1 MNRYTVF
8 MNVSATMIKNG
19 HNSTAPSGIPEVIQ
33 AGKSRDDLREN
44 KTPVRKTILQ
54 MLFGIVFILAFNSH
68 TMAATGGIEGLVIDK
83 KTGETLV
90 GAQIIL
96 EGTTTGTVTDFDGH
110 FKIGG
115 IKPGTYNIKVSYI
128 SYNPLVFDGVVV
140 VADKTVQ
147 LKADMEES
155 SIKIGD
161 ITVTA
166 TRRKGS
172 DVSIISAIKS
182 GLIVSSGISNQQI
195 VRSQDRDA
203 SEVVRRVPGVTI
215 VDDRF
220 VIVRGLGQRYNS
232 VWLNNSAAPS
242 SESDSRAFSFD
253 IIPSSMLENMMV
265 FKTPA
270 PELPGDF
277 SGGFVK
283 LSTKDVPESNLYS
296 FSIGSSFTPGTT
308 LNDTYKYDGGKYDW
322 LGFDDGT
329 RKLPSKFPKDLR
341 EVGANDQALLGRML
355 NKNWL
360 AKASTA
366 IPDLRFSYTMAHRF
380 KLRKV
385 IIGEV
390 TSVNYSNTYSSDEVE
405 NNNFGVYRFVEDKP
419 GYDFSFKDDVYK
431 NTVKLGA
438 MHNWSAFLGKGNKI
452 EFRNLFNHIGN
463 TKTSFRRGTEYY
475 SNTQIKSYE
484 YGFMSRNTYLGQLN
498 GTHSFN
504 ENKTKIDWI
513 AGYSRATRDE
523 PDLKRLKL
531 IMNET
536 HSDPN
541 YGRYYMV
548 FPSNPL
554 TSNAGRVY
562 QNLKENVFTAAANI
576 ENTFKLFDIN
586 PVLKAGIYAEKK
598 ERNFTARKLGY
609 VVSDGSKY
617 DNQIGY
623 LPLDQMFNDENINTT
638 TGIKLAEETG
648 KSDSYAGNNDQIAG
662 YIAFQIPFSE
672 KFSIYT
678 GVRGEKNKQTIDSY
692 DRFQQPIIVMN
703 DTFNILPS
711 INAIYKFNDKNL
723 VRLAYGKS
731 LNRPEFREIAPFP
744 FYDFDNNAVYSGNPN
759 LKNATI
765 HNGEIRYEHYPSENE
780 IISVGLFYKKF
791 YNPIEVK
798 YLQTGSGL
806 EYTYQN
812 AEQAFNYGV
821 ETEIRKTLGSAGFFE
836 KINVL
841 LNGALIQSEINFTN
855 KLTERTRPMAGQSP
869 FILNAGIF
877 YSDQEKSRLMVNL
890 LYNVIGKRIHIVG
903 VPVQNAWEDIPDVY
917 EMPRNLVDFVISKK
931 IGKYA
936 ELKFSIKD
944 LLNQSIVYKQNVNT
958 TVDLSHYT
966 GGASDIKHFDRDQ
979 VLRSYKPGSSYSLE
993 LGFRF

>member
-1 MNRYTVF
+1 MIFLVKMLIDGYQTITVSGRSCVKTVCTGKTTF
-8 MNVSATMIKNG
+8 HGDKKSLIKLILHPIYGFLLILLLNSNV
-19 HNSTAPSGIPEVIQ
+19 V
-33 AGKSRDDLREN
+33 
-44 KTPVRKTILQ
+44 
-54 MLFGIVFILAFNSH
+54 
-68 TMAATGGIEGLVIDK
+68 AATGSLEGLVFDK
-83 KTGETLV
+83 KTRETLV

-96 EGTTTGTVTDFDGH
+96 EGTTIGAITNFDGH
-110 FKIGG
+110 FIIEG
-115 IKPGTYNIKVSYI
+115 IKPGTYNVKVTYI
-128 SYNPLVFDGVVV
+128 SYNTIVFDGIVIT
-140 VADKTVQ
+140 ADKKVQ
-147 LKADMEES
+147 LKVDLEEAS
-155 SIKIGD
+155 FSIGD

-182 GLIVSSGISNQQI
+182 GLIVASGISNQQI
-195 VRSQDRDA
+195 MRSQDRDA
-203 SEVVRRVPGVTI
+203 SEVVKRIPGITI

-253 IIPSSMLENMMV
+253 IVPSSMLENMMV

-283 LSTKDVPESNLYS
+283 LTTKDVPESNLYS

-308 LNDTYKYDGGKYDW
+308 LNETFKYDGGKYDW

-329 RKLPSKFPKDLR
+329 RKLPSIFPKDLR

-390 TSVNYSNTYSSDEVE
+390 TSVNYSNTYSSDEIE

-419 GYDFSFKDDVYK
+419 GYDFSFKDNVYK

-484 YGFMSRNTYLGQLN
+484 YGFMSRNTYLGQLS
-498 GTHSFN
+498 GTHAFN
-504 ENKTKIDWI
+504 VNKTKIDWI

-562 QNLKENVFTAAANI
+562 QNLQENVYTAAANI
-576 ENTFKLFDIN
+576 ENTFKIFDIN

-648 KSDSYAGNNDQIAG
+648 KSDSYTGNNDQIAG
-662 YIAFQIPFSE
+662 YLAFQIPFST
-672 KFSIYT
+672 KFSVYA
-678 GVRGEKNKQTIDSY
+678 GVRGEKNKQTINSY
-692 DRFQQPIIVMN
+692 DRFQQPITVMN

-723 VRLAYGKS
+723 VRMAYGKS

-765 HNGEIRYEHYPSENE
+765 HNGEIRVEHYPSENE

-791 YNPIEVK
+791 FNPIEVK

-812 AEQAFNYGV
+812 AEKAFNYGI
-821 ETEIRKTLGSAGFFE
+821 EAELRKTLSSTGFFE
-836 KINVL
+836 KVNVV
-841 LNGALIQSEINFTN
+841 LNGAYIKSEINFTN
-855 KLTERTRPMAGQSP
+855 KVTEKTRPMAGQSP
-869 FILNAGIF
+869 YILNAGIF

-903 VPVQNAWEDIPDVY
+903 VPEQNAWEDIPDVY

-944 LLNQSIVYKQNVNT
+944 LLNQSIVYKQNVNA

>member
-1 MNRYTVF
+1 
-8 MNVSATMIKNG
+8 MIFSVK
-19 HNSTAPSGIPEVIQ
+19 
-33 AGKSRDDLREN
+33 KFR
-44 KTPVRKTILQ
+44 
-54 MLFGIVFILAFNSH
+54 IVFETISELEISVEQNTCNNMVIFCDFKNSMFKNIIKVLSGFLLILLFNNA
-68 TMAATGGIEGLVIDK
+68 TIAATGSIEGLVFDK

-90 GAQIIL
+90 GATVVL
-96 EGTTTGTVTDFDGH
+96 EGTTTGAVTDFDGH
-110 FKIGG
+110 FIIAG
-115 IKPGTYNIKVSYI
+115 IKPGSYNVKVSYI
-128 SYNPLVFDGVVV
+128 SYNPIVFDNVVV
-140 VADKTVQ
+140 VADKKVQ
-147 LKADMEES
+147 LKVDLEEANTN
-155 SIKIGD
+155 IGD
-161 ITVTA
+161 VMVTA

-182 GLIVSSGISNQQI
+182 GLIVASGISNQQI
-195 VRSQDRDA
+195 MRSQDRDA
-203 SEVVRRVPGVTI
+203 SEVVKRVPGITI

-253 IIPSSMLENMMV
+253 IVPSSMLENMMV

-283 LSTKDVPESNLYS
+283 LATKDVPESNLYS

-308 LNDTYKYDGGKYDW
+308 FNDFNKYEGGKYDW

-329 RKLPSKFPKDLR
+329 RKLPSIFPKDLR

-360 AKASTA
+360 AKATTA
-366 IPDLRFSYTMAHRF
+366 MPDLRFSYTMAHRF
-380 KLRKV
+380 KLNKV

-390 TSVNYSNTYSSDEVE
+390 TSVNYSNTSSSDEVE
-405 NNNFGVYRFVEDKP
+405 NNNFGVFRFVEDKP
-419 GYDFSFKDDVYK
+419 GYDFAFKDNVYK

-452 EFRNLFNHIGN
+452 EFRNLFNHIGY

-484 YGFMSRNTYLGQLN
+484 YGFMSRNTYLGQLS
-498 GTHSFN
+498 GTHAFN

-536 HSDPN
+536 KSNPN
-541 YGRYYMV
+541 YGKYYMV

-562 QNLKENVFTAAANI
+562 QNLGENAYTAAANI
-576 ENTFKLFDIN
+576 ENTFKIFNIN
-586 PVLKAGIYAEKK
+586 PIMKAGIYAEKK
-598 ERNFTARKLGY
+598 ERDFNARKLGY
-609 VVSDGSKY
+609 VVSDGSRY
-617 DNQIGY
+617 DNSIGY
-623 LPLDQMFNDENINTT
+623 LPLDLMFNDENINTT

-648 KSDSYAGNNDQIAG
+648 KSDSYTGNNDQIAG
-662 YIAFQIPFSE
+662 YVAFQVPFTE

-678 GVRGEKNKQTIDSY
+678 GVRGEKNKQSINSY
-692 DRFQQPIIVMN
+692 DRFQQPITVLN

-723 VRLAYGKS
+723 VRMAYGKS

-791 YNPIEVK
+791 FNPIEVK

-812 AEQAFNYGV
+812 AEKAFSYGI
-821 ETEIRKTLGSAGFFE
+821 EAELRKTLSSTGFLE
-836 KINVL
+836 KVNIV
-841 LNGALIQSEINFTN
+841 LNGAYIKSEINFTN
-855 KLTERTRPMAGQSP
+855 KVTENTRPMAGQSP
-869 FILNAGIF
+869 YILNAGIF

-890 LYNVIGKRIHIVG
+890 LYNVIGKRIYIVG
-903 VPVQNAWEDIPDVY
+903 VPEQNAWEDIPDVY

-944 LLNQSIVYKQNVNT
+944 LLNQSIVYKQNVNA

-966 GGASDIKHFDRDQ
+966 GGASDIKNFDRDQ
-979 VLRSYKPGSSYSLE
+979 VEKE
-993 LGFRF
+993 IMMQEKVV

>member
-1 MNRYTVF
+1 MNFYTVF
-8 MNVSATMIKNG
+8 MILLVKSLTGILFFSLFATI
-19 HNSTAPSGIPEVIQ
+19 A
-33 AGKSRDDLREN
+33 
-44 KTPVRKTILQ
+44 
-54 MLFGIVFILAFNSH
+54 
-68 TMAATGGIEGLVIDK
+68 MAAPGGIEGLVSDK

-90 GAQIIL
+90 GAQVIL
-96 EGTTTGTVTDFDGH
+96 EGTVTGAVTDFDGH
-110 FKIGG
+110 FSLSG
-115 IKPGTYNIKVSYI
+115 IKPGTYNIRVSYI
-128 SYNPLVFDGVVV
+128 SYNPVIFEGVIIS
-140 VADKTVQ
+140 ADKIAQ
-147 LKADMEES
+147 LKVDMEEA
-155 SIKIGD
+155 SINIGD
-161 ITVTA
+161 ITVTT

-172 DVSIISAIKS
+172 DVSVISAIKS
-182 GLIVSSGISNQQI
+182 ALIVSNGISSQQI
-195 VRSQDRDA
+195 MRSQDRDA
-203 SEVVRRVPGVTI
+203 SEVIKRVPGITI
-215 VDDRF
+215 IDDRF

-232 VWLNNSAAPS
+232 AWLNNSAAPG

-253 IIPSSMLENMMV
+253 VVPGAMIENMMV

-283 LSTKDVPESNLYS
+283 LTTRDVPDANQYS

-308 LNDTYKYDGGKYDW
+308 FADTYKYDGGKYDW

-329 RKLPSKFPKDLR
+329 RKLPSLFPKDIR

-360 AKASTA
+360 AKASSA
-366 IPDLRFSYTMAHRF
+366 MPDLRFSFTMAHRF

-390 TSVNYSNTYSSDEVE
+390 TAVNYSNTNSSDKVE

-419 GYDFSFKDDVYK
+419 GYDFSFKDNVYK
-431 NTVKLGA
+431 NTVKLAA

-452 EFRNLFNHIGN
+452 EFRNLFNHIGY
-463 TKTSFRRGTEYY
+463 TKTTFRNGTEYY

-484 YGFMSRNTYLGQLN
+484 YGFMSRNTYLGQLS
-498 GTHSFN
+498 GTHAFN

-513 AGYSRATRDE
+513 AGYSGARRDE

-531 IMNET
+531 ILNET
-536 HSDPN
+536 TTNPN
-541 YGRYYMV
+541 YGKYYMV

-562 QNLKENVFTAAANI
+562 QNLGENIFTVAANI
-576 ENTFKLFDIN
+576 ENTFKLFDIH
-586 PVLKAGIYAEKK
+586 PIVKAGIFAEKK
-598 ERNFTARKLGY
+598 DRNFNARKLGY

-617 DNQIGY
+617 DTGIGY
-623 LPLDQMFNDENINTT
+623 LPLDQMFNDANINTS

-648 KSDSYAGNNDQIAG
+648 KSDSYTGNNDQIAG
-662 YIAFQIPFSE
+662 YVAFQIPFTG
-672 KFSIYT
+672 KFSVYAGI
-678 GVRGEKNKQTIDSY
+678 RGEKNKQSINSY
-692 DRFQQPIIVMN
+692 DRFQQPITVLN

-711 INAIYKFNDKNL
+711 VNAIYKFSERNL
-723 VRLAYGKS
+723 LRMAYGKS

-759 LKNATI
+759 LKNASI
-765 HNGEIRYEHYPSENE
+765 QNGEIRFEHYPSENE
-780 IISVGLFYKKF
+780 LISVGLFYKKF
-791 YNPIEVK
+791 HNPIEIK

-812 AEQAFNYGV
+812 AEQATSYGI
-821 ETEIRKTLGSAGFFE
+821 EGEFRKTVGTSGILE
-836 KINVL
+836 KINLL
-841 LNGALIQSEINFTN
+841 LNGAVIKSEINFRN
-855 KLTERTRPMAGQSP
+855 KITEKSRPMAGQSP
-869 FILNAGIF
+869 YILNAGVF
-877 YSDQEKSRLMVNL
+877 YSDPDKSRLMVNV

-903 VPVQNAWEDIPDVY
+903 VPEQNSWEDIPDVY
-917 EMPRNLVDFVISKK
+917 EMPRHLVDFIVSKK

-944 LLNQSIVYKQNVNT
+944 LLNQSIVYKQNVNA

-966 GGASDIKHFDRDQ
+966 GGVSDIRHFDRDQ
-979 VLRSYKPGSSYSLE
+979 VLRSYRPGSSYSLE

>member
-1 MNRYTVF
+1 
-8 MNVSATMIKNG
+8 MIFSVK
-19 HNSTAPSGIPEVIQ
+19 
-33 AGKSRDDLREN
+33 KFR
-44 KTPVRKTILQ
+44 
-54 MLFGIVFILAFNSH
+54 IVFETISELEISVEQNTCNNMVIFCDFKNSMFKNIIKVLSGFLLILLFNNA
-68 TMAATGGIEGLVIDK
+68 TIAATGSIEGLVFDK

-90 GAQIIL
+90 GATVVL
-96 EGTTTGTVTDFDGH
+96 EGTTTGAVTDFDGH
-110 FKIGG
+110 FIIAG
-115 IKPGTYNIKVSYI
+115 IKPGSYNVKVSYI
-128 SYNPLVFDGVVV
+128 SYNPIVFDNVVV
-140 VADKTVQ
+140 VADKKVQ
-147 LKADMEES
+147 LKVDLEEANTN
-155 SIKIGD
+155 IGD
-161 ITVTA
+161 VMVTA

-182 GLIVSSGISNQQI
+182 GLIVASGISNQQI
-195 VRSQDRDA
+195 MRSQDRDA
-203 SEVVRRVPGVTI
+203 SEVVKRVPGITI

-253 IIPSSMLENMMV
+253 IVPSSMLENMMV

-283 LSTKDVPESNLYS
+283 LATKDVPESNLYS

-308 LNDTYKYDGGKYDW
+308 FNDFNKYEGGKYDW

-329 RKLPSKFPKDLR
+329 RKLPSIFPKDLR

-360 AKASTA
+360 AKATTA
-366 IPDLRFSYTMAHRF
+366 MPDLRFSYTMAHRF
-380 KLRKV
+380 KLNKV

-390 TSVNYSNTYSSDEVE
+390 TSVNYSNTSSSDEVE
-405 NNNFGVYRFVEDKP
+405 NNNFGVFRFVEDKP
-419 GYDFSFKDDVYK
+419 GYDFAFKDNVYK

-452 EFRNLFNHIGN
+452 EFRNLFNHIGY

-484 YGFMSRNTYLGQLN
+484 YGFMSRNTYLGQLS
-498 GTHSFN
+498 GTHAFN

-536 HSDPN
+536 KSNPN
-541 YGRYYMV
+541 YGKYYMV

-562 QNLKENVFTAAANI
+562 QNLGENAYTAAANI
-576 ENTFKLFDIN
+576 ENTFKIFNIN
-586 PVLKAGIYAEKK
+586 PIMKAGIYAEKK
-598 ERNFTARKLGY
+598 ERDFNARKLGY
-609 VVSDGSKY
+609 VVSDGSRY
-617 DNQIGY
+617 DNSIGY
-623 LPLDQMFNDENINTT
+623 LPLDLMFNDENINTT

-648 KSDSYAGNNDQIAG
+648 KSDSYTGNNDQIAG
-662 YIAFQIPFSE
+662 YVAFQVPFTE

-678 GVRGEKNKQTIDSY
+678 GVRGEKNKQSINSY
-692 DRFQQPIIVMN
+692 DRFQQPITVLN

-723 VRLAYGKS
+723 VRMAYGKS

-791 YNPIEVK
+791 FNPIEVK

-812 AEQAFNYGV
+812 AEKAFSYGI
-821 ETEIRKTLGSAGFFE
+821 EAELRKTLSSTGFLE
-836 KINVL
+836 KVNIV
-841 LNGALIQSEINFTN
+841 LNGAYIKSEINFTN
-855 KLTERTRPMAGQSP
+855 KVTENTRPMAGQSP
-869 FILNAGIF
+869 YILNAGIF

-890 LYNVIGKRIHIVG
+890 LYNVIGKRIYIVG
-903 VPVQNAWEDIPDVY
+903 VPEQNAWEDIPDVY

-944 LLNQSIVYKQNVNT
+944 LLNQSIVYKQNVNA

>member
-1 MNRYTVF
+1 
-8 MNVSATMIKNG
+8 MIFLAQTFKNG
-19 HNSTAPSGIPEVIQ
+19 HEAMNLPVNSEEINNCPCEDNYYFHKNLTIKNLL
-33 AGKSRDDLREN
+33 KSLLGFLL
-44 KTPVRKTILQ
+44 IL
-54 MLFGIVFILAFNSH
+54 VFNSNVI
-68 TMAATGGIEGLVIDK
+68 AATGSIEGLVFDK

-90 GAQIIL
+90 GATIIL
-96 EGTTTGTVTDFDGH
+96 EGTQTGAVTDFDGH
-110 FKIGG
+110 FIIAG
-115 IKPGTYNIKVSYI
+115 IKPGTYNVTVSYI
-128 SYNPLVFDGVVV
+128 SYNPVVFEGVVV
-140 VADKTVQ
+140 VADKKVQ
-147 LKADMEES
+147 LKVDLEEA
-155 SIKIGD
+155 SITIGD
-161 ITVTA
+161 VAVTA
-166 TRRKGS
+166 SRRKGS

-182 GLIVSSGISNQQI
+182 GLIVASGISNQQI
-195 VRSQDRDA
+195 TRSQDRDA
-203 SEVVRRVPGVTI
+203 SEVVKRVPGITI

-253 IIPSSMLENMMV
+253 IVPSSMLENMMV

-283 LSTKDVPESNLYS
+283 ITTKDVPESNLYS
-296 FSIGSSFTPGTT
+296 FSIGTSFTPGTT
-308 LNDTYKYDGGKYDW
+308 LNDIYKYDGGKNDW

-329 RKLPSKFPKDLR
+329 RKLPSTFPKDLR
-341 EVGANDQALLGRML
+341 EVGANDQVLLGRML

-366 IPDLRFSYTMAHRF
+366 MPDLRFSYTMAHRF

-390 TSVNYSNTYSSDEVE
+390 TSVSYSNTNSSDEVE
-405 NNNFGVYRFVEDKP
+405 NNNFGVYHFVEDKP
-419 GYDFSFKDDVYK
+419 GDDFAFKDNVYK
-431 NTVKLGA
+431 NTVKLGV

-452 EFRNLFNHIGN
+452 EFRNLFNHIGS
-463 TKTSFRRGTEYY
+463 TKTTFRSGTENNY
-475 SNTQIKSYE
+475 TQIKSYE
-484 YGFMSRNTYLGQLN
+484 NGFLSRSTYLGQLS

-523 PDLKRLKL
+523 PDLKRIKQF
-531 IMNET
+531 MNEDKA
-536 HSDPN
+536 SIN

-548 FPSNPL
+548 FSSAPL
-554 TSNAGRVY
+554 PNNAGRIY
-562 QNLKENVFTAAANI
+562 QNLQENVYTAAANI
-576 ENTFKLFDIN
+576 ENTFNVFDIN

-598 ERNFTARKLGY
+598 ERNFSARKLGY
-609 VVSDGSKY
+609 IVGYKY
-617 DNQIGY
+617 DNTIEYQ
-623 LPLDQMFNDENINTT
+623 PLDQIFTDANINTT
-638 TGIKLAEETG
+638 TGIILTENTD
-648 KSDSYAGNNDQIAG
+648 KSDSYTGSNDQIAG
-662 YIAFQIPFSE
+662 YLAFQIPFSA
-672 KFSIYT
+672 KFSVYA
-678 GVRGEKNKQTIDSY
+678 GVRGEKNKQSINSY
-692 DRFQQPIIVMN
+692 DRYQQPITVIN

-723 VRLAYGKS
+723 VRMAYGKS

-744 FYDFDNNAVYSGNPN
+744 FYVFEDNALYSGNPS

-791 YNPIEVK
+791 FNPIEIK
-798 YLQTGSGL
+798 YNRTGSGL

-812 AEQAFNYGV
+812 AEKAFNYGI
-821 ETEIRKTLGSAGFFE
+821 EAELRKTLGSSGFFE
-836 KINVL
+836 KVSVV
-841 LNGALIQSEINFTN
+841 LNGALIKSEINFTD
-855 KLTERTRPMAGQSP
+855 KVTENTRPMAGQSP
-869 FILNAGIF
+869 YILNAGIF
-877 YSDQEKSRLMVNL
+877 YRDQEKSRLMVNL
-890 LYNVIGKRIHIVG
+890 LYNVIGKRIYIVG
-903 VPVQNAWEDIPDVY
+903 QREQYAPEDIPDLY
-917 EMPRNLVDFVISKK
+917 EMPRHLVDFVISKK

-944 LLNQSIVYKQNVNT
+944 LLNQSIIYKQNVNA

-966 GGASDIKHFDRDQ
+966 GGPSDIKHFDRDQ
-979 VLRSYKPGSSYSLE
+979 ILRSYKPGSSYSLE

>member
-1 MNRYTVF
+1 MIFLAKMFKKDHKTTMVTGISEEINVTHCKSNFHFDKNR
-8 MNVSATMIKNG
+8 MKKN
-19 HNSTAPSGIPEVIQ
+19 
-33 AGKSRDDLREN
+33 
-44 KTPVRKTILQ
+44 
-54 MLFGIVFILAFNSH
+54 LFGSLLGFLLILVFNSNVV
-68 TMAATGGIEGLVIDK
+68 AATGSIEGLVFDK

-90 GAQIIL
+90 GATIIL
-96 EGTTTGTVTDFDGH
+96 EGTQTGAVTDFDGH
-110 FKIGG
+110 FIIAG
-115 IKPGTYNIKVSYI
+115 IKPGTYNVTVSYI
-128 SYNPLVFDGVVV
+128 SYNPIVFDGVVV
-140 VADKTVQ
+140 VADKKVQ
-147 LKADMEES
+147 LKVDMEEATTT
-155 SIKIGD
+155 IGD
-161 ITVTA
+161 VAVTA
-166 TRRKGS
+166 SRRKGS

-182 GLIVSSGISNQQI
+182 GLIVASGISNQQI
-195 VRSQDRDA
+195 MRSQDRDA
-203 SEVVRRVPGVTI
+203 SEVVKRVPGITI

-242 SESDSRAFSFD
+242 TESDSRAFSFD
-253 IIPSSMLENMMV
+253 IVPSSMLENMMV

-283 LSTKDVPESNLYS
+283 IITKDVPESNLYS
-296 FSIGSSFTPGTT
+296 FSIGTAFTPGTT
-308 LNDTYKYDGGKYDW
+308 LNDIYKYDGGKNDW

-329 RKLPSKFPKDLR
+329 RKLPSIFPKDLR

-380 KLRKV
+380 KLKKV
-385 IIGEV
+385 VIGEV
-390 TSVNYSNTYSSDEVE
+390 TSVNYSNTNSSDEVE
-405 NNNFGVYRFVEDKP
+405 NNNFGVYRFVEDRP
-419 GYDFSFKDDVYK
+419 GYDFSFKDNVYK
-431 NTVKLGA
+431 NTVKLGV

-452 EFRNLFNHIGN
+452 EFRNLFNHIGS
-463 TKTSFRRGTEYY
+463 TKTTFRRGTEYY

-484 YGFMSRNTYLGQLN
+484 YGFMSRDTYLGQLS

-536 HSDPN
+536 TSNPN
-541 YGRYYMV
+541 FGRYYMV

-562 QNLKENVFTAAANI
+562 QNLGENVYTAAANI
-576 ENTFKLFDIN
+576 ENTFKIFDIN
-586 PVLKAGIYAEKK
+586 PILKAGIYAEKK
-598 ERNFTARKLGY
+598 ERNFSARKLGY
-609 VVSDGSKY
+609 VVSDGSQY
-617 DNQIGY
+617 DNSIGY
-623 LPLDQMFNDENINTT
+623 LPLDEMFNDANINTT

-648 KSDSYAGNNDQIAG
+648 KSDSYTGNNDQIAG
-662 YIAFQIPFSE
+662 YVAFQIPFTE
-672 KFSIYT
+672 KFSVYA
-678 GVRGEKNKQTIDSY
+678 GLRGEKNKQSINSY
-692 DRFQQPIIVMN
+692 DRFQQPITVMN

-723 VRLAYGKS
+723 VRMAYGKS

-791 YNPIEVK
+791 FNPIEVK

-812 AEQAFNYGV
+812 AEKAFNYGI
-821 ETEIRKTLGSAGFFE
+821 EAELRKSLASAGFFE
-836 KINVL
+836 KVSMV
-841 LNGALIQSEINFTN
+841 LNGAYIKSEINFTN
-855 KLTERTRPMAGQSP
+855 KVTERTRPMAGQSP
-869 FILNAGIF
+869 YIINAGIF
-877 YSDQEKSRLMVNL
+877 YSDPEKSRLMVNI

-979 VLRSYKPGSSYSLE
+979 ILRSYKPGSSYSLE

>member
-1 MNRYTVF
+1 MNF
-8 MNVSATMIKNG
+8 SVSMFKKDYKLSVMTKIPAMRRLISRPGSSASQGLSQVKNHLKLLSLFLLFLLVTNG
-19 HNSTAPSGIPEVIQ
+19 VI
-33 AGKSRDDLREN
+33 
-44 KTPVRKTILQ
+44 
-54 MLFGIVFILAFNSH
+54 
-68 TMAATGGIEGLVIDK
+68 AATGGIEGMVVDK

-90 GAQIIL
+90 GAQVIL
-96 EGTTTGTVTDFDGH
+96 EGTTTGAVSDFDGH
-110 FKIGG
+110 FVIPG

-128 SYNPLVFDGVVV
+128 SYNPLLIEGVVV
-140 VADKTVQ
+140 VADKKTE
-147 LKADMEES
+147 LKAEMEEA
-155 SIKIGD
+155 SINLGD
-161 ITVTA
+161 VTVTT

-172 DVSIISAIKS
+172 DVSVISAIKS
-182 GLIVSSGISNQQI
+182 ALIVSNGISSQQI
-195 VRSQDRDA
+195 MRSQDRDA
-203 SEVVRRVPGVTI
+203 SEVIKRVPGITI

-253 IIPSSMLENMMV
+253 IVPSSMLENMMV
-265 FKTPA
+265 YKTPA

-283 LSTKDVPESNLYS
+283 LATKDVPDSTLYS

-329 RKLPSKFPKDLR
+329 RKLPSIFPKDIR
-341 EVGANDQALLGRML
+341 EVGANDQTLLGRML

-360 AKASTA
+360 AKASDA
-366 IPDLRFSYTMAHRF
+366 MPDLRFSFTMAHRF
-380 KLRKV
+380 KLKKI

-390 TSVNYSNTYSSDEVE
+390 TAINYSNTNSTEDVE

-419 GYDFSFKDDVYK
+419 GYDFAFKDNVYK
-431 NTVKLGA
+431 NTVKLGV

-452 EFRNLFNHIGN
+452 EFRNLFNHIGY
-463 TKTSFRRGTEYY
+463 TKTSFRNGTEYY
-475 SNTQIKSYE
+475 SNTQIRSYE
-484 YGFMSRNTYLGQLN
+484 YGFMSRNTYLGQLS

-504 ENKTKIDWI
+504 ENRTKIDWLT
-513 AGYSRATRDE
+513 GYSRATRDE

-536 HSDPN
+536 KSNP
-541 YGRYYMV
+541 YFGRYYMV
-548 FPSNPL
+548 FPSTPL
-554 TSNAGRVY
+554 TSNSGRVY
-562 QNLKENVFTAAANI
+562 QNLQENVYTAAANI
-576 ENTFKLFDIN
+576 ENTFNIFDIN
-586 PVLKAGIYAEKK
+586 PIFKAGIYAEKK
-598 ERNFTARKLGY
+598 DRSFGARKLGY
-609 VVSDGSKY
+609 VVSDLSKY
-617 DNQIGY
+617 DTNIGY
-623 LPLDQMFNDENINTT
+623 LPLNQMFSDANINTT

-648 KSDSYAGNNDQIAG
+648 KSDSYTGNNDQMAG
-662 YIAFQIPFSE
+662 YLAIQIPFTA
-672 KFSIYT
+672 KFSVYA
-678 GVRGEKNKQTIDSY
+678 GVRGEKNKQTINSY
-692 DRFQQPIIVMN
+692 DRFQQPITVLN

-723 VRLAYGKS
+723 VRMAYGKS

-744 FYDFDNNAVYSGNPN
+744 FYDFDNNAVYSGNPR

-765 HNGEIRYEHYPSENE
+765 QNGEIRYEHYPSEGE

-791 YNPIEVK
+791 FNPIEVK

-812 AEQAFNYGV
+812 AEKAFNYGI
-821 ETEIRKTLGSAGFFE
+821 EAELRKSLASAGFFE
-836 KINVL
+836 KVSVV
-841 LNGALIQSEINFTN
+841 LNGAYIKSEINFTN
-855 KLTERTRPMAGQSP
+855 KITENTRPMAGQSP
-869 FILNAGIF
+869 YIVNAGIF
-877 YSDQEKSRLMVNL
+877 YNEQEKSRLMVNV

-903 VPVQNAWEDIPDVY
+903 VPEQNAWEDIPDVY

-944 LLNQSIVYKQNVNT
+944 LLNQSIVYKQNVNA

-966 GGASDIKHFDRDQ
+966 GGASEIKYFDRDQ